1 MSDFLTL
8 LFALIGIVLLF
19 YYIMFRLFMW
29 GEKGGIFI
37 IPLYPSEKEPR
48 TRIGNIKKLFE
59 LTGFDKISVILIV
72 DYGIAKNDI
81 DTIKYIY
88 KREEKVFIC
97 GANEVKDILET
108 LSERFR

>member
-1 MSDFLTL
+1 MSDFLSL
-8 LFALIGIVLLF
+8 LFALIGIVLLL

-59 LTGFDKISVILIV
+59 LTGLDKICVLLIV
-72 DYGIAKNDI
+72 DYGIAKSNI
-81 DTIKYIY
+81 DAIKHIY
-88 KREEKVFIC
+88 KNDEKVFVC
-97 GANEVKDILET
+97 SAANVESYLDT
-108 LSERFR
+108 LSKRFT